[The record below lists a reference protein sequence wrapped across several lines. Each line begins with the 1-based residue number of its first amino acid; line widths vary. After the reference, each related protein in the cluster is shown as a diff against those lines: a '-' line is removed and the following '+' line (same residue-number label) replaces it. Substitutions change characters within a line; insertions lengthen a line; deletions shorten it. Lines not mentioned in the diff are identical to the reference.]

1 MLLFYTLKEEQ
12 YDIPKQD
19 MLKFNKYPCEAGRAR
34 KRLGDNL

>member
-19 MLKFNKYPCEAGRAR
+19 TLYVKNLISIHAR
-34 KRLGDNL
+34 LEEHVSV